1 MPLPGAARGFLD
13 PARRWLDRDVPAL
26 PVDLFRVLVGIL
38 GATHFVR
45 LLLEVPEISSPDGLI
60 DHALVQDL
68 YWYTR
73 IGLFQP
79 GVPGWVF
86 PLAYVVG
93 LIATGLVIVGWRVR
107 LGALIAL
114 VIAASAYRWN
124 FIVMYLDDA
133 VVHLMLFWML
143 LLPVGRTLTLAGL
156 SNPAARAAWPTL
168 RVSGVAVR
176 CLLVN
181 VCWIYFIAGVWKL
194 DSVLWRE
201 GFGLYASM
209 KVGIARMP
217 DLWTPAHLPLLRVGD
232 WLVMA
237 LEPVLPLPLL
247 LRRGHPLKWIGA
259 AGFLVFNL
267 FIAGT
272 LGITWAIC
280 GLTATLVLFFAEEVG
295 GWTARRAGAASPAP
309 APTSL
314 ASATALPS
322 RRWMRSE
329 IAAVVFLALIVTAT
343 ARHIRAFGALNV
355 PAYAALWMV
364 GVGQDYRL
372 FNWIDRVAFQVRTD
386 VRVTRPDGSP
396 GTLPDEAMPDHFR
409 ALLLRGYAHDVRWLI
424 IPEGRTFDLRLSL
437 ARRQASWAC
446 RYVTEPGTVVDITST
461 VHPIRPQNLDLA
473 PMRRMKIAEFRC
485 VRPGS
490 VGEEQG
496 AVPVPA
502 GWPYLQAQL
511 MSGVIELSL

>member
-1 MPLPGAARGFLD
+1 MSALQAGLLA

-26 PVDLFRVLVGIL
+26 AVDLFRVLVGVL
-38 GATHFVR
+38 AATHFVR

-86 PLAYVVG
+86 PLAYAVG
-93 LIATGLVIVGWRVR
+93 LIAAGLVIVGWRVR

-133 VVHLMLFWML
+133 VVHLMLFWLL
-143 LLPVGRTLTLAGL
+143 LLPAGRTLTIAGL
-156 SNPAARAAWPTL
+156 RDPAARAAWPTL
-168 RVSGVAVR
+168 HVSGVAVR

-194 DSVLWRE
+194 DSALWRE

-209 KVGIARMP
+209 KVEIARMP
-217 DLWTPAHLPLLRVGD
+217 DLWTPAHLPLLRVAD

-259 AGFLVFNL
+259 VGFLVFNL

-280 GLTATLVLFFAEEVG
+280 GLTATLVLFFADELG
-295 GWTARRAGAASPAP
+295 GWAAHRAGAAPHAAAPPSATPAP
-309 APTSL
+309 
-314 ASATALPS
+314 
-322 RRWMRSE
+322 RRWVRAE
-329 IAAVVFLALIVTAT
+329 VGAVVFLALIVAAT

-396 GTLPDEAMPDHFR
+396 GALPEDAMPDHFR

-446 RYVTEPGTVVDITST
+446 RYVSEPGTHVDITST
-461 VHPIRPQNLDLA
+461 LHPIRPENPGLA
-473 PMRRMKIAEFRC
+473 PARRMRIAEFRC
-485 VRPGS
+485 VPPGS
-490 VGEEQG
+490 VGAGQG

-511 MSGVIELSL
+511 MSGVNELSL